1 LVTRTRD
8 FTASM
13 AAEGKSFATR
23 SRAHARAWREKALFT
38 GLANSLRSLTASPI
52 GTLVDQAH
60 RMARRR
66 LESGGAAISK
76 RSRGD
81 DDDKEAEFV
90 LPSDIDPAEVALAIH
105 AKLDADRG
113 AQAGLGDDL
122 LHVLERRA
130 GGRVV
135 VPAHHVLRIG
145 DGRFDLGRRFLHGI
159 IGQIRA
165 RRRGLRS

>member
-1 LVTRTRD
+1 M
-8 FTASM
+8 AS
-13 AAEGKSFATR
+13 GNR
-23 SRAHARAWREKALFT
+23 VLQHDRAHARAWREKALFT

-81 DDDKEAEFV
+81 DDDTEAEFV
-90 LPSDIDPAEVALAIH
+90 LPSDLDPADVALAIH
-105 AKLDADRG
+105 AELHAGRG

-122 LHVLERRA
+122 LNVVERRS

-135 VPAHHVLRIG
+135 VPGYHLLRLG
-145 DGRFDLGRRFLHGI
+145 DGRFDRGRRFLHSVV
-159 IGQIRA
+159 GQIRA
-165 RRRGLRS
+165 RRRRLTS

>member
-1 LVTRTRD
+1 
-8 FTASM
+8 M
-13 AAEGKSFATR
+13 A
-23 SRAHARAWREKALFT
+23 EKALFT

-66 LESGGAAISK
+66 LESGGAASSK

-81 DDDKEAEFV
+81 DDVADTEFV
-90 LPSDIDPAEVALAIH
+90 LPLDIDPADVALAIH
-105 AKLDADRG
+105 AKLHAGRG

-122 LHVLERRA
+122 LNVLERRA

-135 VPAHHVLRIG
+135 VPGFHLLRLG
-145 DGRFDLGRRFLHGI
+145 DGRFDRGRRFLHAL

-165 RRRGLRS
+165 RPMRL

>member
-1 LVTRTRD
+1 
-8 FTASM
+8 
-13 AAEGKSFATR
+13 
-23 SRAHARAWREKALFT
+23 LFT

-81 DDDKEAEFV
+81 DDHKEAAFV

-105 AKLDADRG
+105 AKLHAGRG

-122 LHVLERRA
+122 LNVLERRA

-135 VPAHHVLRIG
+135 VPGYHLLRLG
-145 DGRFDLGRRFLHGI
+145 DGRFDLGRRFMNSLMSKV
-159 IGQIRA
+159 
-165 RRRGLRS
+165 RRRR

>member
-1 LVTRTRD
+1 
-8 FTASM
+8 M
-13 AAEGKSFATR
+13 
-23 SRAHARAWREKALFT
+23 LF
-38 GLANSLRSLTASPI
+38 GLGNTLRSLTTSPA
-52 GTLVDQAH
+52 TAALQQAH

-66 LESGGAAISK
+66 LESGGAASSK

-81 DDDKEAEFV
+81 DDAADAEFV

-135 VPAHHVLRIG
+135 VPGCHLLRLG
-145 DGRFDLGRRFLHGI
+145 DCRFDRGKRFMHGVISKLRWRR
-159 IGQIRA
+159 
-165 RRRGLRS
+165 